1 MPAALAPALASSA
14 TVMAV
19 FLVVVLLAGYVAL
32 WAIWHFFFRG
42 H

>member
-1 MPAALAPALASSA
+1 MLAALGPVLASSA
-14 TVMAV
+14 TVMVV